1 MSTRVLL
8 LRHAESA
15 NPYIFH
21 GAESDVGLSE
31 LGQRQAQAVAAVLPS
46 FRPIRVISS
55 GMRRA
60 LETAA
65 PIVRACNVPLQIE
78 LELHERRVGEL
89 SGTST
94 QLREGVW
101 PDTLQRWLAGQTD
114 YAPPGAESYDDI
126 RRRVL
131 GVWERLT
138 AAFREQTIVIVAHG
152 VVCKVLLLNVLPGH
166 SLADWRRL
174 GPILNVGVHELEY
187 EAATWRAVR
196 LNDAPLTPAAPSV
209 ESDSTPAS

>member
-8 LRHAESA
+8 LRHAESS

-31 LGQRQAQAVAAVLPS
+31 HGQRQAQAVAAVLPP
-46 FRPIRVISS
+46 FRPVRVISS

-60 LETAA
+60 LETSA

-78 LELHERRVGEL
+78 PELHERRVGDL

-94 QLREGVW
+94 QLRDGVW
-101 PDTLQRWLAGQTD
+101 PTTLERWLAGDTN

-126 RRRVL
+126 RRRVMS
-131 GVWERLT
+131 VWERLT
-138 AAFREQTIVIVAHG
+138 AAYREQTIVIVAHG
-152 VVCKVLLLNVLPGH
+152 VVCKVLLLNILPGH
-166 SLADWRRL
+166 SLADWRGL
-174 GPILNVGVHELEY
+174 GPILNVGVHELEG
-187 EAATWRAVR
+187 EAGIWRAVR

-209 ESDSTPAS
+209 ESGSTPAR